1 LGSSEKAKVPNF
13 ISVVAAEGNDG
24 LRMYTLGFYDS
35 PFPFVIRNGTCIAC
49 GLEICRIASYPVII
63 C

>member
-1 LGSSEKAKVPNF
+1 LREMARHQSF
-13 ISVVAAEGNDG
+13 INVVAAEGNDG
-24 LRMYTLGFYDS
+24 LRMYALGFYNS

-49 GLEICRIASYPVII
+49 CLEICRIAGYVVII